1 MLEQLIEKTRDLYDG
16 SAFLVG
22 AFGEVPAKEQFAQR
36 SLYEGFS
43 FAQAKVKP
51 VLDKS
56 DFESRI
62 AG

>member
-36 SLYEGFS
+36 SL
-43 FAQAKVKP
+43 
-51 VLDKS
+51 
-56 DFESRI
+56 
-62 AG
+62 